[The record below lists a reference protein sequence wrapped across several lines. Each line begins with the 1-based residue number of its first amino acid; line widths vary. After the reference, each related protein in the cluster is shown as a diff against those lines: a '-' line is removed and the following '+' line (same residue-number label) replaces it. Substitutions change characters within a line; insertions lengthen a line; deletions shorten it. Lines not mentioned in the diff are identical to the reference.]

1 MTQQPLPRR
10 RPLAR
15 QLEDQPAYG
24 SLSPRMREVAEEGWE
39 KFLARAAGGE
49 ADQHERAEDDGDLP

>member
-1 MTQQPLPRR
+1 MTELPR

-24 SLSPRMREVAEEGWE
+24 SLSPRMREVAEEGWA
-39 KFLARAAGGE
+39 KFLNRAAGGD
-49 ADQHERAEDDGDLP
+49 ADQHERTEVRGERP